1 MNDPRPLLRQPVSEF
16 LAVRGLQYHVT
27 RWPGED
33 TAPTFLLHGHSDCG
47 ATFQFL
53 AEHLP
58 ARTTLVAPDWRGFG
72 QTTWAPG
79 GYWFP
84 DYYAD
89 LDALLE
95 QLSPGRPA
103 DLIGHS
109 MGGNVVLTYAG
120 LRPERVRR
128 VVCLEGFGLPR
139 TRPDAAPQRL
149 RDWLRQLRDPA
160 EAKLATTFPSL
171 KSLAT
176 VLKIRNARL
185 SAERASFIATAWSE
199 TLADGRARLRF
210 DPAHKRL
217 NPVLYRREEAEACW
231 SDVRAPVLYVAG
243 AASEFA
249 ARLHGEA
256 DAQFMRRFIP
266 HLEPCTIEDAGHMM
280 HHDQPERLAQVIE
293 AFLAADTP

>member
-1 MNDPRPLLRQPVSEF
+1 MRIRPAARRVTGPRNLKTRDNAGMNDPRPMLRQPVSEF
-16 LAVRGLQYHVT
+16 LAVRGLDYHVT

-33 TAPTFLLHGHSDCG
+33 TATTFLLHGFSDCG
-47 ATFQFL
+47 GTFQFL
-53 AEHLP
+53 AEQLP
-58 ARTTLVAPDWRGFG
+58 ARMTLVAPDWRGFG
-72 QTTWAPG
+72 QTSWAPG

-139 TRPDAAPQRL
+139 TRPDPAPQRF
-149 RDWLRQLRDPA
+149 RDWLGQLRDTA
-160 EAKLATTFPSL
+160 EAKDATIFPSL
-171 KSLAT
+171 KSLAA
-176 VLKIRNARL
+176 VLQMAQQAVVRRTRVVRSQRL
-185 SAERASFIATAWSE
+185 VGM
-199 TLADGRARLRF
+199 LPDGRARLRF

-231 SDVRAPVLYVAG
+231 QRGARTGAVRGGRRLGVCI
-243 AASEFA
+243 AS
-249 ARLHGEA
+249 AR
-256 DAQFMRRFIP
+256 
-266 HLEPCTIEDAGHMM
+266 
-280 HHDQPERLAQVIE
+280 
-293 AFLAADTP
+293 